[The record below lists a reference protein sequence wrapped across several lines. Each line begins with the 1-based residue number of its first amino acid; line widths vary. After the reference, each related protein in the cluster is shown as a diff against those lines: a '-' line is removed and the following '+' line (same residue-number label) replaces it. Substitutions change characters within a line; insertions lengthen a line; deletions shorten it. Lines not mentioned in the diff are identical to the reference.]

1 MNRRLLVVL
10 SVVIVVCGA
19 TTASAQLPR
28 VGLYSNANA
37 SNCSLTDVAPGYFQ
51 VFVVAQNIPDV
62 VGIEF
67 QVVAGPGF
75 TATLVGELCPLP
87 PFPSVIGD
95 AFSGLV
101 LALGNCYNP
110 PIHVYTLTFQGFGT
124 SDACANLALA
134 SHPDRL
140 DGHIRAVDCSF
151 NAVLIQQS
159 STDMFLLNPDGSCNS
174 CGFPVPVEHTTW
186 GAVKAL
192 YN

>member
-1 MNRRLLVVL
+1 MNRQLLVIL
-10 SVVIVVCGA
+10 SVLIVVCGA
-19 TTASAQLPR
+19 TTVSAQSPR

-37 SNCSLTDVAPGYFQ
+37 SICSWTDTAPGFFQ
-51 VFVVAQNIPDV
+51 VFIVVQNIPDV

-67 QVVAGPGF
+67 KVVAGPGF

-101 LALGNCYNP
+101 LALGACYNS

-124 SDACANLALA
+124 SDVCANLALA
-134 SHPDRL
+134 PHPDRL
-140 DGHIRAVDCSF
+140 GGDIRAVDCSF
-151 NAVLIQQS
+151 NAILIQQS

-174 CGFPVPVEHTTW
+174 CGFPVPVEPATW